1 MELVYW
7 SVHPVEEKGIWWS
20 GCYGGIVNL
29 AHCKSYNRWFFI
41 VYVDLVPENA
51 PVALKMDIEGYECKV
66 ILVSKVADC
75 LSAFI
80 CRDEGDIGLFI
91 N

>member
-1 MELVYW
+1 MTCL
-7 SVHPVEEKGIWWS
+7 
-20 GCYGGIVNL
+20 
-29 AHCKSYNRWFFI
+29 F
-41 VYVDLVPENA
+41 VYVDLVPENT

-66 ILVSKVADC
+66 IIFYKVIGCLSTCMYARLDIEGYKCKVIIFYKVRGC

-80 CRDEGDIGLFI
+80 CRDRGDIGLFI